1 MIIQSK
7 QKFKWVSVSRYCW
20 YLIPE
25 RGAAKNPVLFN
36 QIASVGLCTE
46 ICEYDYI
53 VQDPDDCYTVIAKG
67 PCDSISGIEMK
78 IDMSIP
84 SRSPYI
90 YTVYHPN
97 NGSLL
102 SSGECNSVEEGK
114 AEVERILRENGF
126 IC

>member
-1 MIIQSK
+1 MGWGS
-7 QKFKWVSVSRYCW
+7 WHLLPYCVGCDD
-20 YLIPE
+20 IE
-25 RGAAKNPVLFN
+25 GA
-36 QIASVGLCTE
+36 IA
-46 ICEYDYI
+46 
-53 VQDPDDCYTVIAKG
+53 
-67 PCDSISGIEMK
+67 GIEMK
-78 IDMSIP
+78 IDMSTP